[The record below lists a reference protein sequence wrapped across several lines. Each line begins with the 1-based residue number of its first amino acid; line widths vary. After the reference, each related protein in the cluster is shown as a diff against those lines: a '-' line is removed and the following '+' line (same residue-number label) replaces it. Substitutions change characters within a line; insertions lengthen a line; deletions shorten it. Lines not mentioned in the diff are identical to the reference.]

1 LKTKIAHDVILKA
14 IFGGAIKSILIS
26 FLRTR
31 EAAILE
37 TPQGKGALKHVIAY
51 RPEYV
56 NVVHQLNVTLG
67 A

>member
-1 LKTKIAHDVILKA
+1 MNFLPSVVA
-14 IFGGAIKSILIS
+14 IVFVDSMSANVK
-26 FLRTR
+26 
-31 EAAILE
+31 
-37 TPQGKGALKHVIAY
+37 PVIAY